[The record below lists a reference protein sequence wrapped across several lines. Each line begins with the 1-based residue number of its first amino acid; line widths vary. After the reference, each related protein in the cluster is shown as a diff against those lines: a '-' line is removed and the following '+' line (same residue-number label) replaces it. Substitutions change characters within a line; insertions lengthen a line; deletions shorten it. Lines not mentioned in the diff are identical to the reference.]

1 MFAPLLLVAAVAS
14 ASTYKQTAAQ
24 IGAYQN
30 SIGITSCDVL
40 LKTVVDLPT
49 FVQACPALINGCPAA
64 TTATTTTAAA
74 SAAPSATGA
83 AKGRR
88 DFANSNLGS
97 SGKDLVSAYVN
108 NVCAAVVSFQDALA
122 KGVVNTNGTAYTGD
136 DASTLANVAKS
147 IALPAGTTFDVT
159 VLSKSFVT
167 FPVTL
172 VPGQSLLTKSPV
184 LSQSADVV
192 VGKASASGK
201 KVSLSK
207 TLVVDANAVSSI
219 VISDPV
225 FGFLAGPSVSQTPY
239 IVFHLDVTGTVFS
252 ITYFNAIDGSD
263 AGLVSI
269 LYSVQAARRR
279 RQAAAQTFNLV
290 LGSAPVTTVGTAATT
305 TATTT
310 AAAATTTAAAA
321 TTTAA
326 PVTVTTAA
334 VAPASATTTTT
345 SINIKVGSA
354 ASVAFS
360 AVAAAAMVLLL

>member
-14 ASTYKQTAAQ
+14 ASTYKQTAAL

-30 SIGITSCDVL
+30 SVGINSCDTL

-49 FVQACPALINGCPAA
+49 LAKACPTIIKGCPAA

-83 AKGRR
+83 AKARR
-88 DFANSNLGS
+88 DFVTSNIGS
-97 SGKDLVSAYVN
+97 SAKDNILGFVN
-108 NVCAAVVSFQDALA
+108 NICAAAISFQDAVA
-122 KGVVNTNGTAYTGD
+122 KGVVNTNGTTYTGA
-136 DASTLANVAKS
+136 DASTIANVAKS
-147 IALPAGTTFDVT
+147 ITLPAGTTFDVT
-159 VLSKSFVT
+159 VLTNSLVT

-172 VPGQSLLTKSPV
+172 APGQSLLTKSPA
-184 LSQSADVV
+184 LPKSDFDVV

-201 KVSLSK
+201 KVSLP
-207 TLVVDANAVSSI
+207 LVPLALDPTAIPSTVAVDT
-219 VISDPV
+219 V
-225 FGFLAGPSVSQTPY
+225 FGFLAGPTVSQTPY
-239 IVFHLDVTGTVFS
+239 IVFNLDVTGTVFS

-269 LYSVQAARRR
+269 GYSVQAARRR

-290 LGSAPVTTVGTAATT
+290 LGSAPVTTVGTA
-305 TATTT
+305 TTT

-321 TTTAA
+321 ATTTTAA
-326 PVTVTTAA
+326 PGTVTSAV
-334 VAPASATTTTT
+334 VAPAATTTTT